1 MNKIEKL
8 IEYIINDEDQK
19 ARELFHTIVV
29 EKSRDIYESII
40 EEEGVAEGGSPS
52 PDMSDQQAKKVMDL
66 CRKGYT
72 PDQIAGR
79 YPNLN
84 KDEIDNIWGSMDDS
98 ELDEQVAGDQVGQMV
113 DEISAEESMHEEDDD
128 SEEEEFSLDDAG
140 SDDSDGEVS
149 GDLPADDMGSD
160 DMGGEASHD
169 ETVMNIDAKL
179 DELLA
184 KFDEIMGGDDMG
196 GSDDMGGDDMGSDD
210 MGGDDMGDD
219 MGDEMSAQEPDMD
232 SEDQFAEGKMPMK
245 KVGGKSV
252 PAFAADGKGKNDLA
266 KKEAKKEKS
275 DKSTT
280 ELMREYVD
288 KIQDMNLTGEAE
300 GTAVGATGKKT
311 SVNSK
316 SITGP
321 GADFGGKVVKAS
333 AGQENQDGTSPTKAS
348 NEYNKGQGEIKSGN
362 VNKPGGTAGKSGFKT
377 KQGEYSTEH
386 GKEGQTTDGS
396 VPVSKK
402 SVQVQN
408 TGKK

>member
-1 MNKIEKL
+1 MNKFEKL

-40 EEEGVAEGGSPS
+40 EDEEAVE
-52 PDMSDQQAKKVMDL
+52 
-66 CRKGYT
+66 
-72 PDQIAGR
+72 
-79 YPNLN
+79 
-84 KDEIDNIWGSMDDS
+84 
-98 ELDEQVAGDQVGQMV
+98 EQVAGDQVGQMV
-113 DEISAEESMHEEDDD
+113 DEISAEETMHEEGDDD
-128 SEEEEFSLDDAG
+128 SEEFSVDDAG
-140 SDDSDGEVS
+140 SDDEVG
-149 GDLPADDMGSD
+149 GDLPADDMGGD

-196 GSDDMGGDDMGSDD
+196 GSDDMGGDDMGDEMPAEEPGMD
-210 MGGDDMGDD
+210 AMGGDDQSM
-219 MGDEMSAQEPDMD
+219 DMD
-232 SEDQFAEGKMPMK
+232 QGEEQFAEGKKPDADKDGIPDWADK
-245 KVGGKSV
+245 KNGSGKSGS
-252 PAFAADGKGKNDLA
+252 GKSGSGKSGSG
-266 KKEAKKEKS
+266 KS
-275 DKSTT
+275 GKPFESRKQSTT

-333 AGQENQDGTSPTKAS
+333 AGQECQDGTTPTKAS

-377 KQGEYSTEH
+377 KEGDYSTEH

>member
-1 MNKIEKL
+1 MNKFEKL

-19 ARELFHTIVV
+19 ARELFHDIVV

-40 EEEGVAEGGSPS
+40 EQEEHG
-52 PDMSDQQAKKVMDL
+52 
-66 CRKGYT
+66 
-72 PDQIAGR
+72 
-79 YPNLN
+79 
-84 KDEIDNIWGSMDDS
+84 
-98 ELDEQVAGDQVGQMV
+98 VAGDQVGQMV
-113 DEISAEESMHEEDDD
+113 DEISAEESMHEEDDDD

-149 GDLPADDMGSD
+149 GDLPAEEPGMDMGGD

-210 MGGDDMGDD
+210 MGGDDMGGDDMGGDD

-245 KVGGKSV
+245 KVGGMSV

-266 KKEAKKEKS
+266 KEAKS

-333 AGQENQDGTSPTKAS
+333 AGQECQDGTSPTKAS

>member
-1 MNKIEKL
+1 MNKFEKL

-19 ARELFHTIVV
+19 ARELFHDIVV

-40 EEEGVAEGGSPS
+40 DDEESVE
-52 PDMSDQQAKKVMDL
+52 
-66 CRKGYT
+66 
-72 PDQIAGR
+72 
-79 YPNLN
+79 
-84 KDEIDNIWGSMDDS
+84 
-98 ELDEQVAGDQVGQMV
+98 EQVAGDQVGQMV
-113 DEISAEESMHEEDDD
+113 DEISAEESMHEEDD
-128 SEEEEFSLDDAG
+128 EEEFSVDDVG
-140 SDDSDGEVS
+140 SDDEVS
-149 GDLPADDMGSD
+149 GDLPADDMGAD
-160 DMGGEASHD
+160 DMDAEPNHD

-184 KFDEIMGGDDMG
+184 KFDEIMGDT
-196 GSDDMGGDDMGSDD
+196 GGDDMGADMGDEIPAEEPGMDD
-210 MGGDDMGDD
+210 MGGNDQG
-219 MGDEMSAQEPDMD
+219 MD
-232 SEDQFAEGKMPMK
+232 IDQGEEQFAEGKKPDFLDLDKDGNKKESMK
-245 KVGGKSV
+245 KAADDKKSGSGKSGSGTS
-252 PAFAADGKGKNDLA
+252 GKPFESRKQ
-266 KKEAKKEKS
+266 
-275 DKSTT
+275 STT

-377 KQGEYSTEH
+377 KEGDYSTEH